1 MALVLDAGGLRL
13 LAERSTRALALLRAL
28 RDRGLWPPLVPAP
41 VLVECLTGDEAT
53 DAPIERLVAT
63 VNVVTELPEAL
74 ARRAAWLRTA
84 AGRGSSTEA
93 LVVALAEP
101 GGAVL
106 TRGNVRIEAMALFA
120 DRVFVER
127 A

>member
-1 MALVLDAGGLRL
+1 MLDAGGLRL

-28 RDRGLWPPLVPAP
+28 RDRGLWPPLVPSP
-41 VLVECLTGDEAT
+41 VLVECLSGDEST
-53 DAPIERLVAT
+53 DAAVEQLLEAVD
-63 VNVVTELPEAL
+63 VVVDLPEPL

>member
-1 MALVLDAGGLRL
+1 MLVLDAGGVRY
-13 LAERSTRALALLRAL
+13 LAERSTRALAMLRAL
-28 RDRGLWPPLVPAP
+28 RARGLWPPVVPSP
-41 VLVECLTGDEAT
+41 VLVECLSGDAEADEA
-53 DAPIERLVAT
+53 IERFLRT
-63 VNVVTELPEAL
+63 VEVVTDLDGGL

-101 GGAVL
+101 GGGVL
-106 TRGNVRIEAMALFA
+106 TRGNVRVEAMALFA
-120 DRVFVER
+120 ERVFVER

>member
-1 MALVLDAGGLRL
+1 MLDAGGLRL
-13 LAERSTRALALLRAL
+13 LAERSTRALALVVAL

-41 VLVECLTGDEAT
+41 VLVECLSGDAESDEAL
-53 DAPIERLVAT
+53 ERFLHT
-63 VNVVTELPEAL
+63 VDVVTDLGEAL

-120 DRVFVER
+120 ERVFVER